1 MFSNNRHGRRSCI
14 FHRDRIMHLWG
25 IRKFCGISKVSWI
38 FDQTGV
44 YVLLIVLRAH
54 MYDAHTY
61 PPSTEVLYV
70 VEYVPSTIAPLHN
83 NCCSK

>member
-1 MFSNNRHGRRSCI
+1 MADGVVFFIVIVSCI
-14 FHRDRIMHLWG
+14 
-25 IRKFCGISKVSWI
+25 CGVSGSFVVYLKSLWI